1 MRILLALLAFFAVNA
16 AAADYPAPKEGSW
29 TVKDFKFQSG
39 ETLPELRLAYT
50 TIGAPGG
57 EPVIVMHGTTG
68 SAASMLTPAFAG
80 ELFGAGQPLDA
91 ARYFIIL
98 PDALGH
104 GKSSKPSDGL
114 RMKFPRYNTEDMAAA
129 VHRLA
134 TEHLGLK
141 RVRVVLG
148 NSMGGMETWILA
160 TKYPAFMDVAVPLAS
175 SPGEMAGRNWLLRR
189 MIVESI
195 RADPDWKDGNYTVQ
209 PKSVRLAQLFF
220 QSATNGGNQALAR
233 ALPTLEKSDALLDAR
248 LKAPFTADANDT
260 LYQWDSSRGY
270 NPSPNLER
278 IQATLLAVNSSDDER
293 YPAELGVLEREI
305 KRVKNGRVFLIR
317 GSEDTGGHGTT
328 GSAKWWKNELEAVLK
343 SAPH

>member
-1 MRILLALLAFFAVNA
+1 
-16 AAADYPAPKEGSW
+16 
-29 TVKDFKFQSG
+29 
-39 ETLPELRLAYT
+39 
-50 TIGAPGG
+50 
-57 EPVIVMHGTTG
+57 
-68 SAASMLTPAFAG
+68 
-80 ELFGAGQPLDA
+80 
-91 ARYFIIL
+91 
-98 PDALGH
+98 
-104 GKSSKPSDGL
+104 
-114 RMKFPRYNTEDMAAA
+114 MKFPRYNTEDMAAA

-141 RVRVVLG
+141 RVRLVLG

-160 TKYPAFMDVAVPLAS
+160 TKYPAFMDLAVPLAS

-189 MIVESI
+189 MIIESI

-220 QSATNGGNQALAR
+220 QTATNGGNQALAR

-278 IQATLLAVNSSDDER
+278 IQAAVLAVNSSDDER
-293 YPAELGVLEREI
+293 YPPETGLVEREM
-305 KRVKNGRVFLIR
+305 KRVKNGRLFLIR
-317 GSEDTGGHGTT
+317 ASEETGGHGTT
-328 GSAKWWKNELEAVLK
+328 GNAKWWKKELEEVLK
-343 SAPH
+343 STPH